1 MRDYPGIM
9 ANNSGS
15 ASGNST
21 AAIGTPA
28 FAQAV
33 ATIVGAIS
41 VAQGQGQN
49 QPQVPQHPTPSSV
62 PAAGASRQVG
72 GYMYI

>member
-1 MRDYPGIM
+1 MVD
-9 ANNSGS
+9 NSGS

-21 AAIGTPA
+21 AAIGSPD

-49 QPQVPQHPTPSSV
+49 QPQVPQHPTP
-62 PAAGASRQVG
+62 AANGSR
-72 GYMYI
+72 